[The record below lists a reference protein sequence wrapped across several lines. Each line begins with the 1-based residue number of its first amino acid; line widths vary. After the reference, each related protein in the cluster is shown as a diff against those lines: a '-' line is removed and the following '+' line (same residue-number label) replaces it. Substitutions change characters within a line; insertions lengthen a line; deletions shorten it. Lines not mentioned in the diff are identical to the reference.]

1 LVILLGMAP
10 TRIIAACLFL
20 LAAPPS
26 YSAVKKAP
34 PSAAAVDS
42 SLRQA
47 RQAVEEKRRTAERLR
62 EEVRVKEK
70 QEVRTLAELEK
81 RDRELAVRRVEL
93 KRYQDEIAMM
103 QAQITATKHQKKLT
117 GEALAAALGRL
128 RNDLRAWYQDD
139 RSATGAETA
148 LWCANG
154 EAGRISLARMSRY
167 DLQQRESRLAEYLD
181 QLNRLKRTLAVKE
194 RELAVKRRERAD
206 FLSRVRLEKGQT
218 ESRLKEVTEA
228 TERLDSL
235 VSDLVRKAQ
244 RAREMVAAS
253 RMSVPTGKMVW
264 PLRGTILQ
272 KFGKHRHK
280 IYNATVYSSG
290 VEIGAKLGTP
300 VTAAGTGVVAFS
312 DWMQGYGRVLIMDH
326 GNGIHTVYGHLQDV
340 MVSVAQRVNQGAVVG
355 TAGDTGSL
363 GVPSLYFEIRSRGRA
378 VDPERYLTARSR

>member
-1 LVILLGMAP
+1 MLTA
-10 TRIIAACLFL
+10 RL
-20 LAAPPS
+20 LAASLALLLASPS
-26 YSAVKKAP
+26 HSAVKKAP
-34 PSAAAVDS
+34 SKQASMDS

-47 RQAVEEKRRTAERLR
+47 RQAADDKRKTAERLR
-62 EEVRVKEK
+62 AEVRVKEK
-70 QEVRTLAELEK
+70 QEERTLAELER

-103 QAQITATKHQKKLT
+103 QAQVTATKHQKKLT
-117 GEALAAALGRL
+117 GDALASSLGRL
-128 RNDLRAWYQDD
+128 RDDLRSWYQDD
-139 RSATGAETA
+139 RSAPTAEAA

-154 EAGRISLARMSRY
+154 EAERISLARMSRY
-167 DLQQRESRLAEYLD
+167 DLLQRESRLAEYLD
-181 QLNRLKRTLAVKE
+181 HLNRLKQTLAVKE
-194 RELAVKRRERAD
+194 RELAVKRRERSD

-228 TERLDSL
+228 TERLDTL
-235 VSDLVRKAQ
+235 VTDLVRRAQ
-244 RAREMVAAS
+244 RAREVAMAP
-253 RMSVPTGKMVW
+253 RVSVSAGKLVW

-290 VEIGAKLGTP
+290 IEIGAKVGTP

-312 DWMQGYGRVLIMDH
+312 DWMQGYGRVLILDH

-340 MVSVAQRVNQGAVVG
+340 MVSVAQGVKQGVVVG
-355 TAGDTGSL
+355 TAGDTGSM

-378 VDPERYLTARSR
+378 VDPERHLMARSH

>member
-1 LVILLGMAP
+1 MVIARLL
-10 TRIIAACLFL
+10 IASLILFTAS
-20 LAAPPS
+20 LAQT
-26 YSAVKKAP
+26 AVKKSPARQ
-34 PSAAAVDS
+34 SSMDS

-47 RQAVEEKRRTAERLR
+47 RQAADEKRQTAERLR
-62 EEVRVKEK
+62 AEVKVKER
-70 QEVRTLAELEK
+70 QEERTLAELER

-103 QAQITATKHQKKLT
+103 QAQVTATQHQKKLT
-117 GEALAAALGRL
+117 GEALASSLARL
-128 RNDLRAWYQDD
+128 RNDLQTWYQDD
-139 RSATGAETA
+139 RAAPTAETA

-154 EAGRISLARMSRY
+154 EADRISLARMSRY

-181 QLNRLKRTLAVKE
+181 HLNRLKRTLAVKE
-194 RELAVKRRERAD
+194 RELAVKRRERSD

-228 TERLDSL
+228 TERLDTL
-235 VSDLVRKAQ
+235 VTDLVRRAQ
-244 RAREMVAAS
+244 RARERVVVG
-253 RMSVPTGKMVW
+253 RVSVPAGKLVW

-290 VEIGAKLGTP
+290 IEIGSKVGTP

-312 DWMQGYGRVLIMDH
+312 DWMQGYGRVLILDH

-340 MVSVAQRVNQGAVVG
+340 MVSVAQGVNQGAVVG
-355 TAGDTGSL
+355 TAGDTGTM

-378 VDPERYLTARSR
+378 IDPERHLAARSR